1 MERAVVIGSSD
12 MILPEDLPEP
22 LLETSSPGTGE
33 TPTKYHNAI
42 RNLKKQL
49 IMEALDQADGSFTQ
63 AAKIL
68 GVHANYLHRL
78 IKNLDLRLAL
88 KRKQGQ
94 L

>member
-1 MERAVVIGSSD
+1 
-12 MILPEDLPEP
+12 
-22 LLETSSPGTGE
+22 
-33 TPTKYHNAI
+33 
-42 RNLKKQL
+42 
-49 IMEALDQADGSFTQ
+49 MEALDQADGSFTQ

>member
-1 MERAVVIGSSD
+1 
-12 MILPEDLPEP
+12 